1 MRIERMERWF
11 LNIAAGAFMITQKR
25 FMAWRRALHCV
36 IKMKT
41 KRVRSHMLPQERRQ
55 SQTFL
60 HSRTIIDFEKTFY
73 VTTKQPSKIKFPLK
87 VWGSQWTKKNHY
99 RSHKSEK
106 STFCQIGGIRV
117 QFLTECKLRI
127 WIVAFW
133 AKLDVKSCSLAFIIQ
148 NSFQLEY

>member
-1 MRIERMERWF
+1 
-11 LNIAAGAFMITQKR
+11 MITQKR

-87 VWGSQWTKKNHY
+87 V
-99 RSHKSEK
+99 
-106 STFCQIGGIRV
+106 
-117 QFLTECKLRI
+117 
-127 WIVAFW
+127 
-133 AKLDVKSCSLAFIIQ
+133 
-148 NSFQLEY
+148 